1 MSISAQKQIISNIN
15 TFINTI
21 DSTKTQLLW
30 PEFVEKSLGDED
42 AVLNYLKLLNGVQF
56 MDKPSELSIQFSLI
70 RGQFAN
76 SEDKMVEQLIESN
89 FEEGSDYIKIMS
101 KRDTLEEEILYMSY
115 RCLKAFVLDK
125 NDKNMMLALMIG
137 EEIYSLYKNYMHQFA
152 KIPSVKHEWMI
163 IEYMAP
169 YKNEPSFGRY
179 AEALNNPPSL
189 LRILT
194 GSSGIMDKYQRQ
206 IKENPEEWGR
216 VIIPRTKAIYE
227 NALHDVGNL
236 KKRLMTDLFNDY
248 KNKMKEQ
255 FKKSNPK
262 GNAPDGFKWE
272 FKIGATCIGIDP
284 ECKFLSHERTIR
296 RIKSFWLETLSQ
308 AHMPLKKMSHEE
320 YLEKIAELEEERI
333 TRAGFFSAVKADSIY
348 KEYLTEMKRLDAKA
362 RRETIKSNRKAA
374 KNTKPAKAD
383 ITETISHSYE
393 TGGSEDEVEDE
404 EEEKPKEVIKE
415 VKPVKKT
422 PSKKTPTKTN
432 SKAQTKKISKQAEV
446 ADDGSDDEN
455 IDADI
460 KELSDTDDE

>member
-1 MSISAQKQIISNIN
+1 MSISAQKQIIANIN
-15 TFINTI
+15 TFINII

-76 SEDKMVEQLIESN
+76 SEDKMIEQLIESN

-125 NDKNMMLALMIG
+125 NDKNMMLALMVG

-169 YKNEPSFGRY
+169 YKNEPSFRRY
-179 AEALNNPPSL
+179 AEALNNPQSL

-194 GSSGIMDKYQRQ
+194 GSSGIMDKYERQ

-216 VIIPRTKAIYE
+216 IIIPRTKAIYE

-236 KKRLMTDLFNDY
+236 KKRLMSDLFNDY

-308 AHMPLKKMSHEE
+308 AHTPLKKMNHEE
-320 YLEKIAELEEERI
+320 YLLKITELEADRNS
-333 TRAGFFSAVKADSIY
+333 RAGFFSAVKADSIY
-348 KEYLTEMKRLDAKA
+348 KEYLTEMKRLETKM
-362 RRETIKSNRKAA
+362 RRETIKINRKTARDTKSVKAA
-374 KNTKPAKAD
+374 AEP
-383 ITETISHSYE
+383 ISHSYE
-393 TGGSEDEVEDE
+393 TGGSEAEDDVEI
-404 EEEKPKEVIKE
+404 EEEKPKEVIEEK
-415 VKPVKKT
+415 KPTKKA
-422 PSKKTPTKTN
+422 PTKTN
-432 SKAQTKKISKQAEV
+432 TKKAPTKKNSRRMEIV
-446 ADDGSDDEN
+446 VDDGSDDEN

-460 KELSDTDDE
+460 EELAESDDE